1 MQKNSRSISQTEKVV
16 EWEQVSPTPGLGCFP
31 GAQQA
36 VLPKTVS
43 HFLNYLFLDFQ
54 EKAKQFLEE
63 QLVGRR
69 GSTLNSKAVHFVSD
83 RNSWGVKWL
92 FGLS

>member
-1 MQKNSRSISQTEKVV
+1 MEICQTEKTV

-36 VLPKTVS
+36 VLPKMVS

-54 EKAKQFLEE
+54 EKAKQFFKE
-63 QLVGRR
+63 QLVERR
-69 GSTLNSKAVHFVSD
+69 GSTP
-83 RNSWGVKWL
+83 
-92 FGLS
+92 

>member
-1 MQKNSRSISQTEKVV
+1 MPVQAKFRQY
-16 EWEQVSPTPGLGCFP
+16 LHFP

-54 EKAKQFLEE
+54 EKAKQFLDE
-63 QLVGRR
+63 QLV
-69 GSTLNSKAVHFVSD
+69 NSHQGHVQQLIHKISLESGLYHF
-83 RNSWGVKWL
+83 L
-92 FGLS
+92 

>member
-1 MQKNSRSISQTEKVV
+1 MEICQTEKAV
-16 EWEQVSPTPGLGCFP
+16 EWEQVLPTPGLGCFP

-36 VLPKTVS
+36 VLPKMVS

-63 QLVGRR
+63 PLVGRR
-69 GSTLNSKAVHFVSD
+69 GSTLNSKAVRYVSD
-83 RNSWGVKWL
+83 RLREK
-92 FGLS
+92 